1 MESILFRARFRY
13 NFRNNTLFIK
23 KFSFEEIF
31 ISQFFGRQT
40 ENNAPIRADYILS
53 VRAAAADIFQIATA
67 AHRFHNWVEQ
77 HHHFGANT
85 QSVRI
90 DRAPIQVYL
99 SPISSPLRQYRS
111 VLFPRRKPVT
121 SISKEYSHRFV
132 FVNLIS
138 ILHFLIF

>member
-1 MESILFRARFRY
+1 MESVRFRVRFRY
-13 NFRNNTLFIK
+13 NFQNNTLFIK

-90 DRAPIQVYL
+90 DRAPIGASIFVADFFT
-99 SPISSPLRQYRS
+99 IATVPLR
-111 VLFPRRKPVT
+111 
-121 SISKEYSHRFV
+121 FV
-132 FVNLIS
+132 SAQETCYFN
-138 ILHFLIF
+138 FKRIFS